1 MDLIGMSKTSTDA
14 TVRTPKRIG
23 YTVVPNGV
31 LPEGKISARSWGL
44 YVYLLSRPP
53 GWEIRTPQLQKV
65 FSEGRDAIYTAL
77 KELVDVGLMELE
89 NYLSPEKQPRRRYVM
104 VAPEEVNAP
113 SESSPI
119 CPNPEKPDPGNPY
132 PEKPWVTTT
141 DINQAGT
148 EPLLNPFTPEQD
160 SGQMLHPHSY
170 ERGSE
175 NKKSAGELADPISP
189 AWYASQDRQ
198 IILSNIQAIAKA
210 KTAKDPVKA
219 AHLVEALHDN
229 LCKAFNSDGD
239 GIDGLIWD
247 YNWEPKKPQA
257 DRKQAA
263 IWLNKLIGKWKG
275 YTEVTWRGP
284 TG

>member
-1 MDLIGMSKTSTDA
+1 MDKTSTQAA
-14 TVRTPKRIG
+14 TIRTPKRNG
-23 YTVVPNGV
+23 YTVIPNGV

-53 GWEIRTPQLQKV
+53 GWEIRTSQLQKI
-65 FSEGRDAIYTAL
+65 FSEGRDAIRTAL
-77 KELVDVGLMELE
+77 RELISVDLMRME
-89 NYLSPEKQPRRRYVM
+89 NYHTPEGLQRKRYAMISPEDALKS
-104 VAPEEVNAP
+104 PETGFQGTE
-113 SESSPI
+113 
-119 CPNPEKPDPGNPY
+119 NPPAEKPS
-132 PEKPWVTTT
+132 VTIT
-141 DINQAGT
+141 DLSHTGT

-198 IILSNIQAIAKA
+198 IILSNIQAIANAKA
-210 KTAKDPVKA
+210 AKDPVTA
-219 AHLVEALHDN
+219 AHLVETLHDN

-239 GIDGLIWD
+239 GLDSLIWD

-257 DRKQAA
+257 TKLEAA
-263 IWLNKLIGKWKG
+263 IWLNKLLNEWQKE
-275 YTEVTWRGP
+275 TTLEWRGP
-284 TG
+284 TA